1 MTDPTLGASLRGA
14 VDLST
19 LRNRPAPA
27 VAGEE
32 AASGADVVVPS
43 LVLDVTDETFP
54 QVLELSRTVPIVVD
68 LWAEWCGP
76 CKQLSPILEKVVLEL
91 AGRVVLA
98 KVDVDA
104 NPQLSQAFRAQSI
117 PMVVALVAGQPVP
130 MFTGAVPEQQVRE
143 VFAQLL
149 QLAAQNGVTG
159 SVAVDGEAPEQEAP
173 AEPPL
178 PPLHAEAFEA
188 IENGDYPR
196 AIAAYEK
203 ALAENPRDADA
214 RAGLGQVR
222 LLDRV
227 QGVDLHAARAAAAS
241 APQDVGA
248 QLTVADLDLAGG
260 HVDDAFGRLLDLFA
274 QLSGDERTPVRERL
288 LEMFALVGDADPRVV
303 SARGRLASLLFGAIA
318 GRLRPATVA
327 GSPQVAGSSP
337 VSPAWAK
344 GCARRSG
351 DEARAPRAAG
361 ARATPARPPR
371 RGRRR
376 GCRRPNRRTPAR
388 RC

>member
-1 MTDPTLGASLRGA
+1 MSDPTLGAALRGA

-19 LRNRPAPA
+19 LRNRPATPPA
-27 VAGEE
+27 GPDAADAGAGVA
-32 AASGADVVVPS
+32 VPS
-43 LVLDVTDETFP
+43 LVMDVTDETFA
-54 QVLELSRTVPIVVD
+54 QVLELSRSVPVVID

-76 CKQLSPILEKVVLEL
+76 CKQLSPVLERVVTEL
-91 AGRVVLA
+91 GGRLVLA

-130 MFTGAVPEQQVRE
+130 LFTGAVPEQQVRE

-159 SVAVDGEAPEQEAP
+159 SATVDGEPAPEAE

-188 IENGDYPR
+188 IESGDYAR
-196 AIAAYEK
+196 AIEAYEK
-203 ALAENPRDADA
+203 ALAENPRDAEA

-227 QGVDLHAARAAAAS
+227 QGVDLQEARAAAAA
-241 APQDVGA
+241 APTDVDA

-260 HVDDAFGRLLDLFA
+260 HVEDAFARLLDLFG
-274 QLSGDERTPVRERL
+274 QLPSDDRAPVRERL
-288 LEMFALVGDADPRVV
+288 LELFALVGDSDPRVIA
-303 SARGRLASLLFGAIA
+303 ARGRLASLLF
-318 GRLRPATVA
+318 
-327 GSPQVAGSSP
+327 
-337 VSPAWAK
+337 
-344 GCARRSG
+344 
-351 DEARAPRAAG
+351 
-361 ARATPARPPR
+361 
-371 RGRRR
+371 
-376 GCRRPNRRTPAR
+376 
-388 RC
+388 